1 MSVRRLIA
9 VALAVLLLVA
19 GCTRSGSGTA
29 DVQVGGDPG
38 ALPTVHFPVPLAVT
52 APSSTVVWAGTGDT
66 LVDGKPVLIDYVL
79 ENASTG
85 AVVAESYGSSP
96 KAYLLTR
103 ESLGADLFEAL
114 RGQRVGARIV
124 QESPAS
130 AAGGMA
136 FPTVIVMDVLAT
148 RAEGDPVPARPGMPS
163 VTLAANGAPR
173 IAPMTGAPP
182 TDLTVVPLIKGTGDQ
197 VPADAQVTVQY
208 TEVDWATGAVVDSTW
223 TSGMPVSFSLAGLG
237 AWSQGL
243 VEQTVGSQVMVVV
256 PPSFG
261 LGGPKGSE
269 LQNATLVFVV
279 DVLAATG
286 PTASSPSM
294 TASPSAAPSSAPTS

>member
-1 MSVRRLIA
+1 MRRLIA
-9 VALAVLLLVA
+9 VAVAVLLLVA
-19 GCTRSGSGTA
+19 GCTRSGSGTSV
-29 DVQVGGDPG
+29 VQVGGDPG
-38 ALPTVHFPVPLAVT
+38 ALPTVRFQVPLAVT
-52 APSSTVVWAGTGDT
+52 APSSRVVWAGTGNT
-66 LVDGKPVLIDYVL
+66 LVDGKPVLIDYLL

-96 KAYLLTR
+96 KAYLLTK
-103 ESLGADLFEAL
+103 ESLGADLFDAL

-130 AAGGMA
+130 AAGGMT

-148 RAEGDPVPARPGMPS
+148 RAEGDPVPARPGMPA
-163 VTLAANGAPR
+163 VTLAADGAPT
-173 IAPMTGAPP
+173 ITPTTSAPP
-182 TDLTVVPLIKGTGDQ
+182 TDLTVVPLVKGTGDQ
-197 VPADAQVTVQY
+197 VPTDARVTVQY

-223 TSGMPVSFSLAGLG
+223 TTGMPVSFSLAGLG

-256 PPSFG
+256 PPSFA

-279 DVLAATG
+279 DILAATG
-286 PTASSPSM
+286 PTAAASPS
-294 TASPSAAPSSAPTS
+294 TTVSPSAAASSSPTS